1 MTLDTRQTELI
12 ALGAAVAANCS
23 RCLEFHMGKA
33 REVGLEPEEI
43 AAALEVGRMVRR
55 GAGGAIDQLAA
66 QIGVGSAEAPT
77 AASRGCGCQ

>member
-23 RCLEFHMGKA
+23 RCLEFHVGKA

-43 AAALEVGRMVRR
+43 AAALGVGRVVRR
-55 GAGGAIDQLAA
+55 GAGGSIDQLAA
-66 QIGVGSAEAPT
+66 QLEVKRSEARTSA
-77 AASRGCGCQ
+77 GCGCS